1 MNKYDAAIEFL
12 KNVEP
17 GSYFDE
23 CAALI
28 EELLAQTH
36 AKEDQGISKEEM
48 SDRRGQTFGAESWYK
63 RNRQRPSSAIPSAE

>member
-12 KNVEP
+12 KSVEP

-28 EELLAQTH
+28 EELLAQAH
-36 AKEDQGISKEEM
+36 PKENQGISKKEM